1 MAQTLSEVRDA
12 IIHCEACPR
21 LRRYCERIGRE
32 KRAAYRTETYWA
44 KPVPGFGDPRARVL
58 VLGLAPA
65 AHGANRTGRNFT
77 GDGRGGSGDFLMAA
91 MHAYGFAS
99 MPTSQ
104 SADDGLVLTN
114 AWIMAAVRCAPPDN
128 KPTPTEIANCA
139 PHVIAELDAALADHD
154 LALVRHSYRE
164 TVAEE
169 FAVVADDGLDD
180 PARVFEQLLHYRA
193 TWPAVLDE
201 HPYSAGFIARRTT
214 PEVVAAMRTWYDHQL
229 RYSRRDQLS
238 LNAALARH
246 GLPHA
251 TLDLDNADNPWFRCE
266 PPHGRR
272 GERRVGEYRRALEP
286 PEEQVRAAR
295 RTAEDARRRA
305 ERAESDLAE
314 VITTLAGVQA
324 AVEEAREA
332 AARAEAEVAEMQA
345 TRSWRLT
352 APLRRLRRG

>member
-1 MAQTLSEVRDA
+1 MPATRAVCTVLLADYEPLGAQPVAAGSDLPFICFTDDPELTSDCWEIRTIDPAFPRDA
-12 IIHCEACPR
+12 VRSA
-21 LRRYCERIGRE
+21 RRVKALLHEYAPEF
-32 KRAAYRTETYWA
+32 TETLFIDNA
-44 KPVPGFGDPRARVL
+44 ITLRAR
-58 VLGLAPA
+58 PE
-65 AHGANRTGRNFT
+65 
-77 GDGRGGSGDFLMAA
+77 D
-91 MHAYGFAS
+91 
-99 MPTSQ
+99 
-104 SADDGLVLTN
+104 
-114 AWIMAAVRCAPPDN
+114 I
-128 KPTPTEIANCA
+128 
-139 PHVIAELDAALADHD
+139 LDAALADHD
-154 LALVRHSYRE
+154 LAFVRHSYRE
-164 TVAEE
+164 SVAEE

-201 HPYSAGFIARRTT
+201 RPYAAGFIARRST

-251 TLDLDNADNPWFRCE
+251 TLDLDNADNPWFRSA

-305 ERAESDLAE
+305 ERAETDLAE
-314 VITTLAGVQA
+314 VIATLAGVQA

-332 AARAEAEVAEMQA
+332 AARAETEVAQMQA